1 MATLR
6 PERILPTL
14 GGRCKPFTTAG
25 APVVQWRLVPASYHA
40 LFCLFGYHRQHPPTA
55 CSTPGDQTP
64 RALKTSSKP
73 GVIAGA
79 WVLNFADSPLPYLPT
94 YPPTLLV
101 VWWRLLISSF
111 RDDVCDAN
119 DVERNGGEGASS
131 ASCCHVGPTFHS
143 LRTCQ
148 RDGDPCRFSVS
159 EYHALLPDEN
169 NDSSQRNHRL
179 LSTKS

>member
-1 MATLR
+1 MPGYSKDAMPDSTIDFQPMATLR

-79 WVLNFADSPLPYLPT
+79 WVLNFADSPPTLSTYLPSHN
-94 YPPTLLV
+94 PRRLV
-101 VWWRLLISSF
+101 AVVDLFIPRRRL
-111 RDDVCDAN
+111 R
-119 DVERNGGEGASS
+119 
-131 ASCCHVGPTFHS
+131 
-143 LRTCQ
+143 CQ
-148 RDGDPCRFSVS
+148 RCR
-159 EYHALLPDEN
+159 A
-169 NDSSQRNHRL
+169 QRW
-179 LSTKS
+179 